1 MKVDL
6 KNIDY
11 YYLTQN
17 NEKRKNHMIN
27 EFKNYNLFEINP
39 KPQFNGDR
47 CKSASS
53 GFLKMLEVASN
64 KMKNNFKPF
73 VMLEDDVKKKDNY
86 PDLLEIP
93 DNCDLFYLCHQKYG
107 VNGQTLI
114 SPIFITQNENIVKL
128 INMISN
134 TAIAVC
140 SIKGLLHMQKCMMT
154 VFYEKQPWD
163 IPLAHSMHTLNV
175 YSTTH
180 ELIYQY
186 EPVANRISQI
196 NTLNLPYL
204 KNRSADSIP
213 NFMFHN
219 IKKFPLLISNNLKKI
234 KIFAAWTD
242 CNTIFNKVMNE
253 YDWKSDS
260 KYNVDYIFT
269 TQDDF
274 THAILMNLAMPNLL
288 INKKNVIGLAQEP
301 ANHFH
306 FHNRGSSDKFMKYC
320 ANNVSKYYLGS
331 TKSIKE
337 SKKAIDALCLLRK
350 ESSNK
355 GIYFRIKSSSSV
367 YWSKNSINIS
377 KDIHF
382 KSEAEYKKHRREHNL
397 PQDWSN
403 IKIISDEKTI
413 EKCDLNNNDI
423 EEISLEPF
431 VEKISYQLPHISYK
445 IVNNFI
451 KQYPEKNKIINY
463 VYSWKNPGYPSHLYH
478 YRHELGNHIFKNNLP
493 IDIYGSVTN
502 SLKKNYPNKKNIK
515 DGFDWKDVDKIYKP
529 YKFSVVIENV
539 REPEY
544 ISEKIMIPLLCGS
557 NPIYLG
563 STNIDNYFKDYVIHL
578 SGNIEKDIHTIK
590 NIIDN
595 PDKYYKK
602 INIKEIK
609 EKIHLKNIIHQQFL

>member
-1 MKVDL
+1 MKLDL
-6 KNIDY
+6 NNIDY

-93 DNCDLFYLCHQKYG
+93 DDCDIFYLGHSKC
-107 VNGQTLI
+107 
-114 SPIFITQNENIVKL
+114 SPIYITYNDNIVRL
-128 INMISN
+128 VSMLSTHAMMI
-134 TAIAVC
+134 C
-140 SIKGLLHMQKCMMT
+140 SVKGLLHMQKCMMT

-163 IPLAHSMHTLNV
+163 IPLAYSMHTLNV
-175 YSTTH
+175 YSSIK
-180 ELIYQY
+180 ELMYQY
-186 EPVANRISQI
+186 GALGGRQSG
-196 NTLNLPYL
+196 TLNITYS
-204 KNRSADSIP
+204 KDKSIKQIP
-213 NFMFHN
+213 HFIFNN

-306 FHNRGSSDKFMKYC
+306 FHNRGSNDKFMKYC

-337 SKKAIDALCLLRK
+337 SKK
-350 ESSNK
+350 
-355 GIYFRIKSSSSV
+355 
-367 YWSKNSINIS
+367 
-377 KDIHF
+377 
-382 KSEAEYKKHRREHNL
+382 
-397 PQDWSN
+397 
-403 IKIISDEKTI
+403 TI
-413 EKCDLNNNDI
+413 EKCDLNNYDI

-445 IVNNFI
+445 IVNKFI

-463 VYSWKNPGYPSHLYH
+463 VYSWKNPGYPTHLYH

-502 SLKKNYPNKKNIK
+502 SLKKNYPNKENIK
-515 DGFDWKDVDKIYKP
+515 YEFDWKDVDKIYKP
-529 YKFSVVIENV
+529 YKFSVVIENI

-563 STNIDNYFKDYVIHL
+563 STNIDHYFKDYIIHL